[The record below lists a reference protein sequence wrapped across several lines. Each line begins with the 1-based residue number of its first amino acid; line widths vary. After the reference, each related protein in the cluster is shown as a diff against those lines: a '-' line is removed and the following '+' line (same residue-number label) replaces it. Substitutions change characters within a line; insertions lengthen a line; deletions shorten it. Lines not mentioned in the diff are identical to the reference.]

1 MVYGLIHCRSSKY
14 KLNTKS
20 TTESEL
26 VGTSEY
32 VPFNIW
38 VVMFYQAQGYE
49 ITKNFLFQDNES
61 AINMDNNGHE
71 SCTGNSIHINI
82 LHFYLKNVVYI

>member
-1 MVYGLIHCRSSKY
+1 MSMGYRIIHSRSRNK

-20 TTESEL
+20 KTQSEL

-38 VVMFYQAQGYE
+38 MAMLYEEEGYE
-49 ITKNFLFQDNES
+49 IKKCPIS
-61 AINMDNNGHE
+61 R
-71 SCTGNSIHINI
+71 
-82 LHFYLKNVVYI
+82 

>member
-1 MVYGLIHCRSSKY
+1 MYMGVEMIRCRSIKK

-38 VVMFYQAQGYE
+38 IVTFYEAQGYE
-49 ITKNFLFQDNES
+49 ITKNVLFQYN
-61 AINMDNNGHE
+61 
-71 SCTGNSIHINI
+71 
-82 LHFYLKNVVYI
+82 

>member
-1 MVYGLIHCRSSKY
+1 MGYGMIHFRLIKK

-26 VGTSEY
+26 VGTSKY

-38 VVMFYQAQGYE
+38 ILMFDESQGYE
-49 ITKNFLFQDNES
+49 ITKYFLFQYNES
-61 AINMDNNGHE
+61 ATKMEKNGR
-71 SCTGNSIHINI
+71 
-82 LHFYLKNVVYI
+82 

>member
-1 MVYGLIHCRSSKY
+1 MRSHTGGAMSMGYGMINFRSSKQ

-20 TTESEL
+20 NTESNL

-38 VVMFYQAQGYE
+38 IVMFYETQGCD
-49 ITKNFLFQDNES
+49 ITKNVLFQYN
-61 AINMDNNGHE
+61 
-71 SCTGNSIHINI
+71 
-82 LHFYLKNVVYI
+82 